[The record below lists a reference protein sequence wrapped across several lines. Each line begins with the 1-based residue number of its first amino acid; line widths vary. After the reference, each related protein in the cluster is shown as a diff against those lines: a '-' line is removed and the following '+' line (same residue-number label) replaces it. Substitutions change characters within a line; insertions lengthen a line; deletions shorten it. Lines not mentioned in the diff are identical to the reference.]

1 MRRYATFD
9 EKLADKLHQR
19 HNLRKAA
26 KIFAKWY
33 QYSFRYIVIRRQL
46 LGCFLT
52 KYMGVR
58 FHAWRQVTK
67 LSSTFRRCLKI
78 YWKKHR
84 LLRFRWW
91 KVWTQWENLKL
102 RIYRNYF
109 DVINSHT
116 LYTIAIQ
123 KKLGSFVSRYF
134 IHRAARMIQW
144 QYHRHKLRYFFWST
158 RIVKRVFMK
167 NFSMW
172 LIQRR
177 KKEEQLRQ
185 KNEDAAC
192 AHMVERAHLYLQKL
206 LQKKDGKTLLWVYI
220 REVTDRWDDKE
231 NRDLVFPS
239 KQEMPDIGMKW
250 TVRGKAMHVLR
261 HRTTVEVNEW
271 AKINFRESS
280 PPHYSCSKCMEKF
293 LIQSMYREHIV
304 YCTHEYIAPKY
315 ISWRL
320 AQPLVDAALGPLV
333 THFYRQKAAEVVA
346 RDERLQEQKKM
357 NVALLNQALRGT
369 PETPKYEHI
378 RVKERSPSKSRGFY

>member
-9 EKLADKLHQR
+9 EKLADKLRQR
-19 HNLRKAA
+19 HNLRRAA

-33 QYSFRYIVIRRQL
+33 QYSFRYILIRRQL

-58 FHAWRQVTK
+58 FYAWRQVTK
-67 LSSTFRRCLKI
+67 VSSTFRVCLKK

-109 DVINSHT
+109 NRINDHVE
-116 LYTIAIQ
+116 YTISIQ

-134 IHRAARMIQW
+134 IHRAARCIQW
-144 QYHRHKLRYFFWST
+144 QYHRYKLRYFFWST
-158 RIVKRVFMK
+158 RVVKRVFMK

-177 KKEEQLRQ
+177 KKEEQIRQ
-185 KNEDAAC
+185 KNEDDAC

-220 REVTDRWDDKE
+220 REVKDM
-231 NRDLVFPS
+231 LS
-239 KQEMPDIGMKW
+239 
-250 TVRGKAMHVLR
+250 VLQLFFLF
-261 HRTTVEVNEW
+261 
-271 AKINFRESS
+271 AAY
-280 PPHYSCSKCMEKF
+280 PHY
-293 LIQSMYREHIV
+293 IQ
-304 YCTHEYIAPKY
+304 
-315 ISWRL
+315 
-320 AQPLVDAALGPLV
+320 Q
-333 THFYRQKAAEVVA
+333 
-346 RDERLQEQKKM
+346 
-357 NVALLNQALRGT
+357 
-369 PETPKYEHI
+369 
-378 RVKERSPSKSRGFY
+378 